1 MDFVFFVDQFLKV
14 SIMSDLCETTIV
26 IFGASGDLTWRKLI
40 PALYNNFKKGRLSD
54 CTNIVGFARRP
65 YNDESLREH
74 LLDGVKQ
81 FSAETFE
88 QAVWDEF
95 AKRIHYFQ
103 GDLDNNEDFVK
114 LQAYLTQLEGKPA
127 NRLYYL
133 ATSPEYYIHIVG
145 ALGAAG
151 MAKPD
156 DGPGGSLPDAPD
168 GAWRRIIIEKP
179 FGVDLASARELNRA
193 THAVFDEHQVYRI
206 DHYLGKETSQN
217 ILFFRFANTIFE
229 PVWNRRY
236 VSNIQI
242 SVTETVDVGH
252 RAGYYDEAGVVR
264 DMFQNHLFQLLALV
278 AMEPPSSFNA
288 DAVRNEKA
296 KVFESIRPIA
306 LTDTVRGRYEGYTD
320 AEGVRPGSQTPT
332 YAALKLFIDNWRW
345 KGVPFY
351 LRSGKAL
358 QRKASEITIEFQR
371 PPHLMFH
378 MPDDG
383 SFIPNILSL
392 VIQPDEGI
400 HLRFEAKLPDT
411 DDEMRAVN
419 MNFHY
424 RDSFNGTVL
433 PDAYERLLLEALQGD
448 ASLFNRSDAIESS
461 WRLVDP
467 VIQGWEKKG
476 IPTLTVY
483 PRGSWGPPEAEALL
497 ARDGHHWRLTDPEGE
512 GTIHVGD

>member
-1 MDFVFFVDQFLKV
+1 MA
-14 SIMSDLCETTIV
+14 DLCETSII

-40 PALYNNFKKGRLSD
+40 PALYNNFKKERLSD

-65 YNDESLREH
+65 YTDETMREH

-81 FSAETFE
+81 FSPDTFD
-88 QAVWDEF
+88 QAVWENF

-103 GDLDNNEDFVK
+103 GNLDNPEDFVK
-114 LQAYLTQLEGKPA
+114 LSDALQKLEDGPA

-133 ATSPEYYIHIVG
+133 ATSPEYYIPVVE
-145 ALGAAG
+145 ALGTAQ
-151 MAKPD
+151 MNKPD
-156 DGPGGSLPDAPD
+156 HES
-168 GAWRRIIIEKP
+168 WRRIIIEKP
-179 FGVDLASARELNRA
+179 FGTDLASAQELNQHV
-193 THAVFDEHQVYRI
+193 HAVFDEKQVYRI

-236 VSNIQI
+236 VDNVQI

-252 RAGYYDEAGVVR
+252 RAGYYDSAGVVR
-264 DMFQNHLFQLLALV
+264 DMFQNHIFQLLALV

-306 LTDTVRGRYEGYTD
+306 LADTVRAQYAGYAQ
-320 AEGVRPGSQTPT
+320 AEGVSPGSQTPT
-332 YAALKLFIDNWRW
+332 YTAIKLFIDNWRW

-358 QRKASEITIEFQR
+358 ARKASEITIEFQR

-378 MPDDG
+378 MQDDA

-400 HLRFEAKLPDT
+400 RLRFEARLPDS
-411 DDEMRAVN
+411 DDVMRAVD

-433 PDAYERLLLEALQGD
+433 PDAYERLLLEALHGD
-448 ASLFNRSDAIESS
+448 ASLFNRSDAIEAS

-467 VIQGWEKKG
+467 VIQGWDAQDTPPLSLYKPG
-476 IPTLTVY
+476 TA
-483 PRGSWGPPEAEALL
+483 GPADATKLL
-497 ARDGHHWRLTDPEGE
+497 ARDGHHWHLTDPQ
-512 GTIHVGD
+512 GTGSINAGD

>member
-1 MDFVFFVDQFLKV
+1 
-14 SIMSDLCETTIV
+14 MSDLSETTIV

-40 PALYNNFKKGRLSD
+40 PALYNNFKKERLGS
-54 CTNIVGFARRP
+54 CARIVGFARRP
-65 YNDESLREH
+65 YSDETLREH
-74 LLDGVKQ
+74 LLGGVRE
-81 FSAETFE
+81 FSKETFD
-88 QAVWDEF
+88 QAVWDKF
-95 AKRIHYFQ
+95 AQLLHYFQ
-103 GDLDNNEDFVK
+103 GDLDKDEDFAK
-114 LQAYLTQLEGKPA
+114 LEKHLRGLEGKPA

-133 ATSPEYYIHIVG
+133 ATSPEFYVQIVG
-145 ALGAAG
+145 ALGASG
-151 MAKPD
+151 MARVDGQPGPSRPD
-156 DGPGGSLPDAPD
+156 ESDQ
-168 GAWRRIIIEKP
+168 AWRRIIIEKP
-179 FGVDLASARELNRA
+179 FGIDLASARELNRA
-193 THAVFDEHQVYRI
+193 THAVFDESQVYRI

-217 ILFFRFANTIFE
+217 LLFFRFANTIFE

-236 VSNIQI
+236 VDNVQI

-278 AMEPPSSFNA
+278 AMEPPASFNA

-296 KVFESIRPIA
+296 KVFESVRPIA
-306 LTDTVRGRYEGYTD
+306 LTDTVRAQYEGY
-320 AEGVRPGSQTPT
+320 AQSEGVAPGSQTPT
-332 YAALKLFIDNWRW
+332 YAALKLYIDNWRW
-345 KGVPFY
+345 KGIPFY

-358 QRKASEITIEFQR
+358 ARKASEITIEFQR

-378 MPDDG
+378 MADDAN
-383 SFIPNILSL
+383 FIPNILSL

-400 HLRFEAKLPDT
+400 HLRFEARLPDSE
-411 DDEMRAVN
+411 DVMRAVD

-467 VIQGWEKKG
+467 VIQGWEEKG
-476 IPTLTVY
+476 TPPLTTY
-483 PRGSWGPPEAEALL
+483 PRGSWGPAEAETLL
-497 ARDGHHWRLTDPEGE
+497 NHDGRYWRLTEPEE
-512 GTIHVGD
+512 SKSEVHARK